1 MMFNGVLHAMAG
13 AQRLGVPHM
22 RAVLPEQ
29 KPDSIEDVLKVY
41 HLCCQ
46 NYFVTYH
53 QLTTNY

>member
-29 KPDSIEDVLKVY
+29 KPDSVEDVLKVI
-41 HLCCQ
+41 HLCQ
-46 NYFVTYH
+46 YNY
-53 QLTTNY
+53 